1 MSFWQRSI
9 EGLRYHKEQ
18 VVRLK
23 QQDATKEDLT
33 SRWSQLRKFS
43 RAGWPHCGATAACL
57 PRHPAVAYLFLA
69 RPMPLTV

>member
-33 SRWSQLRKFS
+33 SR
-43 RAGWPHCGATAACL
+43 
-57 PRHPAVAYLFLA
+57 
-69 RPMPLTV
+69 